1 MADTPTLV
9 RFIPGWEEDGVSDDG
24 MPVYREV
31 TKIVLSRP
39 PYLEVMRVASDD
51 DIANPDY
58 REAYKVFEK
67 EQAGLKHSAAAG
79 YPLALWPAISPSD
92 LQSCLIRDITT
103 VEELAKLAL
112 RGAQTG
118 VPPQVI
124 EIAKR
129 AKRMIELQ
137 KETGRHEARITE
149 LEGQIGALRE
159 QNNEFRAQIESKNT
173 LIATL
178 QARAAA

>member
-9 RFIPGWEEDGVSDDG
+9 RFVVGWEEDGVSEDG
-24 MPVYREV
+24 MPIYREV
-31 TKIVLSRP
+31 TKIILSRP
-39 PYLEVMRVASDD
+39 PYLEHTRVATEDD
-51 DIANPDY
+51 LSNPDY
-58 REAYKVFEK
+58 REAYKIFEK
-67 EQAGLKHSAAAG
+67 EQAGLKKSAAEG

-112 RGAQTG
+112 RGAQSG

-137 KETGRHEARITE
+137 KDTGRHEARVTE

-159 QNNEFRAQIESKNT
+159 QNNEFRAKIESLNT
-173 LIATL
+173 LVGTL
-178 QARAAA
+178 QARNAA

>member
-1 MADTPTLV
+1 MSDNPTLV
-9 RFIPGWEEDGVSDDG
+9 RFVVGFEPDGVADADG
-24 MPVYREV
+24 MPIYREV
-31 TKIVLSRP
+31 IKIVLSRP
-39 PYLEVMRVASDD
+39 PYLEHTRVATEDD
-51 DIANPDY
+51 FENEAD
-58 REAYKVFEK
+58 AYKMFVR
-67 EQAGLKHSAAAG
+67 EQKGLKRNETDG

-137 KETGRHEARITE
+137 KDTGRHEAKITE

-159 QNNEFRAQIESKNT
+159 QNNEFRAKIESQQT
-173 LIATL
+173 LILTL